1 MLSRRRLLF
10 GPWPVDGQVFLTTK
24 LSLGLVNLKP
34 LVPGHVL
41 LIPRRVVPLLSDLT
55 DPETADLFLSARRV
69 GSVLKAH
76 YGARSLTLSVQD
88 GADAGQTVP
97 HVHIH
102 VLPRVPGD
110 FTPNDAVYDELERT
124 GAAQD
129 SFPETVFEE
138 HRKARSAAEMAAEAA
153 LMRALLAGV
162 GHRDR
167 ATGAAVAEPKRQVT
181 FVTGNAKKLDEVKA
195 ILCAGAP
202 LPCDFT
208 SIKLDLPEQQG
219 EPEEVAQ
226 AKVKLAAEE
235 IGGAALTEDTSLCFN
250 ALGGL
255 PGVYIKWFL
264 EKLGHEGLNNMLAAY
279 DDKSAHAQCIFAYCG
294 GPGEEAVTFV
304 GRTEGRVVSAR
315 GPLDFGWDAVFE
327 PDEGGGKTF
336 AEMAKADKNAISHR
350 SRALTKLKAHLS
362 M

>member
-181 FVTGNAKKLDEVKA
+181 FVTGNAKKLDEVKH
-195 ILCAGAP
+195 
-202 LPCDFT
+202 
-208 SIKLDLPEQQG
+208 
-219 EPEEVAQ
+219 
-226 AKVKLAAEE
+226 VK
-235 IGGAALTEDTSLCFN
+235 
-250 ALGGL
+250 
-255 PGVYIKWFL
+255 
-264 EKLGHEGLNNMLAAY
+264 
-279 DDKSAHAQCIFAYCG
+279 
-294 GPGEEAVTFV
+294 
-304 GRTEGRVVSAR
+304 R
-315 GPLDFGWDAVFE
+315 
-327 PDEGGGKTF
+327 
-336 AEMAKADKNAISHR
+336 
-350 SRALTKLKAHLS
+350 
-362 M
+362 